1 MDAEKKIKSSL
12 KNLLKESEG
21 EESDRKI
28 LFDDF
33 VQGLVSRL
41 TSKDARS
48 VSKNGLQD
56 TIKKH
61 SLRKM
66 FKADDKDEYY
76 NYKSRY
82 YKAPEIAQSV
92 MHFIQ
97 NGPDRADEMGNPK
110 FVDYANVSQDMSIF
124 EGGDSATSRKMVDL
138 ACEYKKRSNN
148 GGGEDRLEEFFDG
161 MPGSLKE
168 KIKNF
173 SENISEDELEEYSGE
188 PKSANPVTENFEESK
203 IRRVVRDVLT
213 DLKKK
218 LKESSNPEKIEKEL
232 EKAARS
238 GNARRYQNI
247 TIVPYV
253 AKKALEVAEKVE
265 MSKASFFSKPL
276 SQILAIATENM

>member
-1 MDAEKKIKSSL
+1 MDAEKKLKLSL

-56 TIKKH
+56 TIEKH

-97 NGPDRADEMGNPK
+97 NGPDRADQMGNPK

-148 GGGEDRLEEFFDG
+148 SEDQLEEFFDG
-161 MPGSLKE
+161 MPGSLEE
-168 KIKNF
+168 KIKNV
-173 SENISEDELEEYSGE
+173 SENISEDELEEYSSE
-188 PKSANPVTENFEESK
+188 PKLGNPVTENFEESK
-203 IRRVVRDVLT
+203 VRSVVRDVLT
-213 DLKKK
+213 DLKK
-218 LKESSNPEKIEKEL
+218 N
-232 EKAARS
+232 
-238 GNARRYQNI
+238 
-247 TIVPYV
+247 
-253 AKKALEVAEKVE
+253 
-265 MSKASFFSKPL
+265 
-276 SQILAIATENM
+276 